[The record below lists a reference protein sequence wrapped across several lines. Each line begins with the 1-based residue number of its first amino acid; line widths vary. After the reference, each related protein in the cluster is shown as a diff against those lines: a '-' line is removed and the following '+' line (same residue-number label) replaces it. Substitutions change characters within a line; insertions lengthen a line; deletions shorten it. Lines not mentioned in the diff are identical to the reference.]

1 MRRKKFWNRVIF
13 LFLLA
18 ISCLFVMPIFYC
30 VFTSLKT
37 SREILQEV
45 SFFPRKITLDNYRYV
60 FERGAKYLNYYW
72 NSIVITFVSVLSTA
86 LLASLS
92 GYAFAKLPFKGS
104 NTLLNIIL
112 FVLTFP
118 LAALLIPIYIMEYKT
133 GLLNSHLGLI
143 LPNIMCVLPF
153 SIFIMRSTFIGLPDG
168 LVEAA
173 EIDGCSVFDTWWRIM
188 LPLAK
193 NGLETVI
200 VSAFYNVW
208 GEFTLAKT
216 LATRESAMPI
226 TVALTLL
233 KGEDWNY
240 GVLGAA
246 ITLSIIPPITVFLIF
261 QKEIVAGLT
270 IGAEKG

>member
-1 MRRKKFWNRVIF
+1 MRRKKFLNRVIF

-193 NGLETVI
+193 NGLVIVI

>member
-1 MRRKKFWNRVIF
+1 MQRKRFWNGVIF
-13 LFLLA
+13 LILSVV
-18 ISCLFVMPIFYC
+18 SCIFVIPILYC
-30 VFTSLKT
+30 VFTSLKN
-37 SREILQEV
+37 SREILQDI
-45 SFFPRKITLDNYRYV
+45 SFFPRQITFDNYRYV

-72 NSIVITFVSVLSTA
+72 NSIVITLISVVGTA
-86 LLASLS
+86 VLASMS
-92 GYAFAKLPFKGS
+92 GYAFAKLPFRGS
-104 NTLLNIIL
+104 RTLLNLIL

-118 LAALLIPIYIMEYKT
+118 LAALLIPIYIMEYRT
-133 GLLNSHLGLI
+133 GLLNTHIGLI
-143 LPNIMCVLPF
+143 LPNMMCILPF

-173 EIDGCSVFDTWWRIM
+173 EIDGCSVFDTWLRIM

-193 NGLETVI
+193 NGLVI
-200 VSAFYNVW
+200 VVVSAFYNVW

-216 LATRESAMPI
+216 LAIKESAMPI
-226 TVALTLL
+226 SVALTLL

-246 ITLSIIPPITVFLIF
+246 ITLSIIPPIVIFLLF

>member
-193 NGLETVI
+193 NGLVIVI

-216 LATRESAMPI
+216 LATRES
-226 TVALTLL
+226 LL
-233 KGEDWNY
+233 
-240 GVLGAA
+240 
-246 ITLSIIPPITVFLIF
+246 
-261 QKEIVAGLT
+261 
-270 IGAEKG
+270 

>member
-193 NGLETVI
+193 NGLVIVI